1 MSSCCD
7 KKSRIHERPLGVK
20 VSSVS
25 KVLRFIEKT
34 NNIQIFHEF
43 SFVSMLIA
51 DMSILM
57 LRPINHVKH
66 DQVVKL
72 LN

>member
-34 NNIQIFHEF
+34 NNIQIFHVF
-43 SFVSMLIA
+43 IRL
-51 DMSILM
+51 
-57 LRPINHVKH
+57 HVGSPCV
-66 DQVVKL
+66 DTYVKTHKSC
-72 LN
+72 

>member
-34 NNIQIFHEF
+34 NNIQIFHVF
-43 SFVSMLIA
+43 IRWYVNFDV
-51 DMSILM
+51 SILM

-66 DQVVKL
+66 DQEVKL